1 VISTTWRDPL
11 VAGGLDAGGLIAVAI
26 AVGCGVVLVVMTVRD
41 RGPGR
46 ATGPAPDR
54 ADPLADPS

>member
-26 AVGCGVVLVVMTVRD
+26 AVGCGAVLVVMTVRD
-41 RGPGR
+41 RGRGR